1 MGPLFSNT
9 QGSRDISLAGDLGR
23 TAEHG
28 SGPTILFLSGS
39 QQAQA
44 STSWAWSGC
53 LAYHSR
59 GELQQLP
66 LGLLHTLWI
75 SLNPD
80 QVTLLAVRRDAHR
93 HLVLVFDSV
102 DLGQKKIQT
111 HLQHKR
117 YGGLLMTNNQG
128 DKDQASIC

>member
-1 MGPLFSNT
+1 MAPGPH
-9 QGSRDISLAGDLGR
+9 I
-23 TAEHG
+23 
-28 SGPTILFLSGS
+28 PTMLFLRGS

-44 STSWAWSGC
+44 SISQERSGS

-66 LGLLHTLWI
+66 LGLLHALWV

-80 QVTLLAVRRDAHR
+80 QVTLLAVGGDAHR

-102 DLGQKKIQT
+102 DLGQKEIQI
-111 HLQHKR
+111 HLQHTR
-117 YGGLLMTNNQG
+117 YGCLLTTNSQEKEG
-128 DKDQASIC
+128 HASIC